1 MATSLNTTYEQ
12 SIKSPDSRS
21 KRPKAPYII
30 GRVVSVVQGP
40 NIDGTRLNDPDYQ
53 NPSDLGKIRY
63 ELIQGNQGS
72 SLSSRG
78 NPLAKP
84 FYSSFKQIPVEGEI
98 VLIFPGPSTRLNANK
113 DEQDYYYLPAFNLWS
128 ASHHNAFPN
137 LNDYATYSNKVNTS
151 YQQASNLNQTTNL
164 STSASVNFPLGNGF
178 PEKADIKPLRV
189 FTGDVTIEGR
199 WGNSIRF
206 SSTTEDKKLN
216 NWSTTGSLGSPI
228 LIIRNGQGPQA
239 SKVGYV
245 PTVENI
251 NRDPSSIYLTNGQQ
265 IVIDDI
271 NNNFSLASLGVNLGS
286 TITVS
291 IPIQQQLTSIDTIS
305 PAAQDQRISN
315 NNK

>member
-1 MATSLNTTYEQ
+1 MTTSLNTTYEQ

-40 NIDGTRLNDPDYQ
+40 NISGTRLNDPDYQ

-84 FYSSFKQIPVEGEI
+84 LYSAFKQIPVEGEI
-98 VLIFPGPSTRLNANK
+98 VLIFPGPSTRLNVNK

-137 LNDYATYSNKVNTS
+137 LDDYATYSNKVNTS
-151 YQQASNLNQTTNL
+151 YQQASNFNQTTNL

-178 PEKADIKPLRV
+178 PEKTDIKPLRV

-216 NWSTTGSLGSPI
+216 NWSATGSLGSPI
-228 LIIRNGQGPQA
+228 TIIRNGQGPQA

-286 TITVS
+286 TVTIS

-315 NNK
+315 SNK